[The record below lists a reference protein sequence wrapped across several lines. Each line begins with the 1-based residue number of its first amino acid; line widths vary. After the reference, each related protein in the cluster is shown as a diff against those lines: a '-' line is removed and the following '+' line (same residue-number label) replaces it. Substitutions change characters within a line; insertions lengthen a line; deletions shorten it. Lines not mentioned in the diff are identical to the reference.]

1 MVWLFLPPDAI
12 RHARKGEACA
22 EFPSA
27 PELVASTSDS
37 TSPIQDTELWLTSN
51 GKPTQ
56 RPRSW
61 RGWKMRPWISLLS
74 GTMLPA
80 STADRGADWWISCMA
95 ATRASHFLLPAASSA
110 IKTRAISGRTSNASF
125 QKSSR
130 PSASSKTSA
139 DIYDWASSK
148 STMTFDQWVI
158 ALRRGCLQRRK
169 SARHTGENGFSSWL
183 TPRAQETSEKQD
195 TFVRRNDDRT
205 DRCFGSLT
213 AQTALWPTMTA
224 TDGNKG
230 GPNSRH
236 GSGSLHLP
244 AAAVQQQWYTPNVPN
259 GGRVNPKEMS
269 PTGAMPNGKKRQV
282 GLENQAI
289 QVWPTPMANPNSNRQ
304 TKPTPS
310 QLKGEHGLNL
320 AMVAVTHTWPTPRA
334 CSGKR
339 SSGANRTEL
348 TRTWATPQARDYRS
362 GEAHRWNDDHRTQN
376 LNDQV
381 AWATPTTRDWKDGAA
396 TANVQTNCLLGR
408 QAPRSMSDGTE
419 SPLTL
424 NPLFVEWLM
433 GWPIGWT
440 DCGSAVTALS
450 RWLPRMRSELSRMQ
464 PTLTDEQFDL
474 FS

>member
-1 MVWLFLPPDAI
+1 MVWLFLPPDAME
-12 RHARKGEACA
+12 HARKGEACPA
-22 EFPSA
+22 FPSA
-27 PELVASTSDS
+27 PELAASISDS
-37 TSPIQDTELWLTSN
+37 TSPSQDIGLWLTSN

-61 RGWKMRPWISLLS
+61 RGWKMRPWIALLS
-74 GTMLPA
+74 GTMLHP
-80 STADRGADWWISCMA
+80 SMADRGAAWWISSMA
-95 ATRASHFLLPAASSA
+95 ATHANPFPLPGASLAT
-110 IKTRAISGRTSNASF
+110 KTRATSGRTSPASF

-130 PSASSKTSA
+130 PCVSSKTSA
-139 DIYDWASSK
+139 DIYDWGSSK

-158 ALRRGCLQRRK
+158 ALRRACLQRRK
-169 SARHTGENGFSSWL
+169 SARPTGANGSSSWL
-183 TPRAQETSEKQD
+183 TPRAQETSEKRE
-195 TFVRRNDDRT
+195 TFVRRNGDRT
-205 DRCFGSLT
+205 DQCFGSLT
-213 AQTALWPTMTA
+213 AQTALWPTATA

-244 AAAVQQQWYTPNVPN
+244 SAAVQQQWYTPNVPN

-269 PTGAMPNGKKRQV
+269 ATGALPNGKKRQV

-289 QVWPTPMANPNSNRQ
+289 QIWPPPMANPNSNRQ

-348 TRTWATPQARDYRS
+348 MRS
-362 GEAHRWNDDHRTQN
+362 
-376 LNDQV
+376 
-381 AWATPTTRDWKDGAA
+381 WATPTTRDWKDGTA
-396 TANVQTNCLLGR
+396 TADVKTNCLLGR
-408 QAPRSMSDGTE
+408 QAPRSMNDGTE
-419 SPLTL
+419 SRLTL

-433 GWPIGWT
+433 GWPIAWT
-440 DCGSAVTALS
+440 DCGSVATGLS
-450 RWLPRMRSELSRMQ
+450 RWLQLMRSELSRLLQ
-464 PTLTDEQFDL
+464 TSTDEQLDL

>member
-12 RHARKGEACA
+12 EHARKGEVCS

-27 PELVASTSDS
+27 PGLVVSISDS
-37 TSPIQDTELWLTSN
+37 TSPSQNIELWLTSN

-56 RPRSW
+56 RQLSW
-61 RGWKMRPWISLLS
+61 RGWKMRPWIALLS
-74 GTMLPA
+74 GTMLPP
-80 STADRGADWWISCMA
+80 STADRGAAWWISCMA
-95 ATRASHFLLPAASSA
+95 AIRANHSPLPDASSA
-110 IKTRAISGRTSNASF
+110 TKTHDISGRTSPASF
-125 QKSSR
+125 QKSSL
-130 PSASSKTSA
+130 PYASSKTSA

-148 STMTFDQWVI
+148 STMTFDKWVI
-158 ALRRGCLQRRK
+158 ALRRGCLLRRK
-169 SARHTGENGFSSWL
+169 SALPTGANGSSSWL
-183 TPRAQETSEKQD
+183 TPRAQETSEKQE
-195 TFVRRNDDRT
+195 TFVRRNGDRT
-205 DRCFGSLT
+205 DQCFGSLT
-213 AQTALWPTMTA
+213 AQTALWPTVTA
-224 TDGNKG
+224 TDGLKG

-259 GGRVNPKEMS
+259 GGRSNPKDMS
-269 PTGAMPNGKKRQV
+269 ATGALPNGKKRQV

-289 QVWPTPMANPNSNRQ
+289 QIWPTPMANPNSNRQ

-320 AMVAVTHTWPTPRA
+320 AMVAVTHAWPTPRA

-348 TRTWATPQARDYRS
+348 VRS
-362 GEAHRWNDDHRTQN
+362 
-376 LNDQV
+376 
-381 AWATPTTRDWKDGAA
+381 WATPTTRDWKDGTA
-396 TANVQTNCLLGR
+396 TADVETNCLLGR
-408 QAPRSMSDGTE
+408 QAPRSMNDGTE
-419 SPLTL
+419 SRLTL

-440 DCGSAVTALS
+440 DCASAATGLS
-450 RWLPRMRSELSRMQ
+450 RWLQLMHSELSRLLQ
-464 PTLTDEQFDL
+464 TSTDEQLDL